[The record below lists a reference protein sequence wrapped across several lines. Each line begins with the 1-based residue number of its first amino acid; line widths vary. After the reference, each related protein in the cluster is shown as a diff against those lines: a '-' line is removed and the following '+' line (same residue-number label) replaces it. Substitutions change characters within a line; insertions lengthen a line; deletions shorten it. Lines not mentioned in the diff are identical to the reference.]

1 LGHLLNTNSFLL
13 IQTVLLV
20 AHHLFVLFL
29 LSLVVQRLFVLVV
42 VLVTLTHPND
52 IISLLLGLLNL
63 LPSLLFF
70 LLEKGDSIRE
80 EFNVFLGSF
89 S

>member
-63 LPSLLFF
+63 LPSLHAWV
-70 LLEKGDSIRE
+70 G
-80 EFNVFLGSF
+80 
-89 S
+89 

>member
-1 LGHLLNTNSFLL
+1 LGHLLHTDGFLL
-13 IQTVLLV
+13 IQTVLLI
-20 AHHLFVLFL
+20 AHHLFVLVL
-29 LSLVVQRLFVLVV
+29 LPLVVQRLFVLVV
-42 VLVTLTHPND
+42 VLVTLTYSND
-52 IISLLLGLLNL
+52 IISLLLGLLDL

-80 EFNVFLGSF
+80 KFNVFLGSF